1 MPSSC
6 EIYRESSIGRCLQD
20 ALADLILDGKIT
32 PLQGMQVVMQ
42 FDKVR
47 PLGCLVFNLFYCDQ

>member
-1 MPSSC
+1 MSGIC

-20 ALADLILDGKIT
+20 ALVDLIADGKIT
-32 PLQGMQVVMQ
+32 PLLGMQVVMQ

-47 PLGCLVFNLFYCDQ
+47 PLGCLVCILFYCDK

>member
-1 MPSSC
+1 MARSS

-20 ALADLILDGKIT
+20 ALNDLVFAGRIT
-32 PLQGMQVVMQ
+32 PLQAMQVVMQ

-47 PLGCLVFNLFYCDQ
+47 AGVGLVVPFLFLFF

>member
-1 MPSSC
+1 MSGIC

-20 ALADLILDGKIT
+20 ALVDLIADGKIT
-32 PLQGMQVVMQ
+32 PLLGMQVVMQ

-47 PLGCLVFNLFYCDQ
+47 PLGCLVCILF